1 MVPLKTNPSLDSA
14 NEYHKKRKERKKKAA
29 KTRKA
34 NKEKK
39 LLDAEAKRLNLTL
52 EEFKRLHPKKVKQI
66 KAKARA
72 KSKSSVWT
80 VRG

>member
-1 MVPLKTNPSLDSA
+1 MVPLETNPSLESA
-14 NEYHKKRKERKKKAA
+14 KEYHKKRKERKRKAA

-39 LLDAEAKRLNLTL
+39 LFYAEAKKLNLTL

-72 KSKSSVWT
+72 KSKKSVWT